1 MLLGII
7 MNYYEMKYDKYEYI
21 AGVDEVGRGCL
32 FGPVV
37 ACAIVMSKDF
47 DYSEINDSKK
57 LSKKKRERLYDY
69 IIDNAI
75 CYSIVEID
83 NNIIDEINILEAT
96 KLAMKKCVSEL
107 KDCDV
112 VLIDAVKLDLDIL
125 SEAIIKGDSLSY
137 SIACASI
144 VAKVY
149 RDNLITKLAKK
160 YPYYSLDTNMGYGTK
175 KHLEGIKEF
184 GITKY
189 HRLSF
194 SPVNEYKGKVID

>member
-1 MLLGII
+1 
-7 MNYYEMKYDKYEYI
+7 MNQYELKYKEYNYI

-37 ACAIVMSKDF
+37 ACAIVMNKDF

-69 IIDNAI
+69 ILENAI
-75 CYSIVEID
+75 CYSVVEID
-83 NNIIDEINILEAT
+83 NVVIDEINILEAT
-96 KLAMKKCVSEL
+96 KRAMHQAILEL
-107 KDCDV
+107 EDCDV
-112 VLIDAVKLDLDIL
+112 VLLDAVKLELDIL
-125 SEAIIKGDSLSY
+125 NESIIKGDTLSY

-144 VAKVY
+144 IAKVH
-149 RDNLITKLAKK
+149 RDKLVCELAKK
-160 YPYYSLDTNMGYGTK
+160 YPYYSLETNMGYGTK
-175 KHLEGIKEF
+175 KHLEGIKEH

-194 SPVNEYKGKVID
+194 SPVHEYRGKVVDEVE